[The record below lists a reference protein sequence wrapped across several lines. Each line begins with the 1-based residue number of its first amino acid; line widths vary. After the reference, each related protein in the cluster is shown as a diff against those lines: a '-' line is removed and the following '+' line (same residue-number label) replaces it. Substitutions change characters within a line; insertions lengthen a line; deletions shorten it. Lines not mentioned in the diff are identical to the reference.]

1 MAEDQSSAASEKLA
15 PAGRLRRRL
24 SWGFALLLAVYVAA
38 YAGFY
43 IRGVAEADARG
54 DDAIYFDADRA
65 INARQGFT
73 RQHELLLQIF
83 EPLHWIHTQYFGGRY
98 AYSCDLRL
106 SRTICRDESGRIK
119 L

>member
-1 MAEDQSSAASEKLA
+1 MAEDQSPAAFEKLA
-15 PAGRLRRRL
+15 PAGRLRRRIN
-24 SWGFALLLAVYVAA
+24 WGLALFSAVYVAA

-43 IRGVAEADARG
+43 IRGVVESDARG

-83 EPLHWIHTQYFGGRY
+83 EPLHWIHTQYLGGRY
-98 AYSCDLRL
+98 AYNCDLRL
-106 SRTICRDESGRIK
+106 SRTSCRDESGRIK